1 MLKKSLI
8 FRRNI
13 IGIKKVEIT
22 IQETNRKKDIIK
34 EGYSKK
40 NTSIRQLSRV
50 FGIGKKVIENVI
62 KGDK

>member
-62 KGDK
+62 KEDK